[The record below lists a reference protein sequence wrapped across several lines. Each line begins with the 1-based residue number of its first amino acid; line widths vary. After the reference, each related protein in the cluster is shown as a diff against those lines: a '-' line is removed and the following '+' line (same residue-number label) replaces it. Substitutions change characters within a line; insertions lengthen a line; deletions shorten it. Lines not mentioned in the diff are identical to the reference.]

1 MIRCLKQQVKGA
13 EVHFLTR
20 NSFHAA
26 LEHNPF
32 IDKLWTTDGS
42 LTDVINDL
50 KAEKFD
56 EIIDLHHNLRTLK
69 LKRSLNVSAHSFP
82 KLNFEKWMLVN
93 LHVNR
98 MPAIHIVDRYLSAT
112 KHLGIYND
120 LIGLN
125 YFIDK
130 KEEVNQNRLPET
142 HRNGYIAFV
151 IGAKHATKIL
161 PIEKIVKITN
171 LLNYPVILLGGPE
184 DQSRGEEILKS
195 GNNLL
200 YNACGKFQLNESA
213 SLLQQ
218 SKAVITHDTGL
229 MHIAAAFQ
237 KPIVS
242 VWGNT
247 VPDFGMTPYLPQ
259 IPGNSEIMEVQ
270 NLSCRPCS
278 KIGYDKCPKGHFNCM
293 NLQDEIKIV
302 ENVKR
307 YLQ

>member
-1 MIRCLKQQVKGA
+1 MKGA

-20 NSFHAA
+20 NSFRATV
-26 LEHNPF
+26 EHNPF

-56 EIIDLHHNLRTLK
+56 EIIDLHHNIRTLK
-69 LKRSLNVSAHSFP
+69 LKRLLGIPSHSFS
-82 KLNFEKWMLVN
+82 KFNFEKWMLVN
-93 LHVNR
+93 LHINR
-98 MPAIHIVDRYLSAT
+98 MPAVHIVDRYLAAA

-120 LIGLN
+120 LVGLN

-130 KEEVNQNRLPET
+130 KDIVDLNRLPES
-142 HRNGYIAFV
+142 HRNGYVAFV

-161 PIEKIVKITN
+161 PIEKSVKIAT
-171 LLNYPVILLGGPE
+171 LLNYPVVLLGGAD
-184 DQSRGEEILKS
+184 DQARGDEIVKS

-200 YNACGKFQLNESA
+200 YNSCGKFKLNESA
-213 SLLQQ
+213 SLVQQ
-218 SKAVITHDTGL
+218 SKVVITHDTGL

-259 IPGNSEIMEVQ
+259 IPTNSTLMEVP

-278 KIGYDKCPKGHFNCM
+278 KIGFDKCPKAHFNCM
-293 NLQDEIKIV
+293 NLQDEIKIAESV
-302 ENVKR
+302 RR